1 MGKMR
6 VSSTFVAIIFMVNY
20 LVGCTNNNEV
30 YNNVEEIK
38 IGVTVYKE
46 DDKFISTITN
56 NILELAKKKEKE
68 ENVKITID
76 ILDAKE
82 NLANQCNQV
91 DKFILNNYDVICVN
105 IVDRTS
111 AATII
116 DKAKSSNTPIIFFN
130 REPVEEDMRR
140 WKDVYYVGA
149 EAEKSGELQGSLII
163 DKYTSDKSEI
173 DKNGDGKIQYVM
185 LEGEHGHQDTAIR
198 TEYSIKTIVQNGI
211 EVEKLAD
218 DTANWEFAQ
227 AKSKMT
233 GWIKEFGS
241 EIEVVFSNN
250 DDMALGAIEALKE
263 AEIHNVIV
271 VGVDG
276 VTEALEAV
284 KNDEML
290 GTVISNSIAQAE
302 GIFNIAYSKA
312 TNGELSDVEGLE
324 GKYIKTKHIKIDKNN
339 VDVYLK

>member
-263 AEIHNVIV
+263 AEINNVIV

-312 TNGELSDVEGLE
+312 TNGDLSDVEGLE

>member
-6 VSSTFVAIIFMVNY
+6 GCSTFAAIIFIFNY
-20 LVGCTNNNEV
+20 LVDCTNNSEI
-30 YNNVEEIK
+30 YNDIDEIK

-56 NILELAKKKEKE
+56 NILELAKKKEIE
-68 ENVKITID
+68 ENVKITVD
-76 ILDAKE
+76 ILDAKS

-91 DKFILNNYDVICVN
+91 DKFILNDYDVICVN

-116 DKAKSSNTPIIFFN
+116 DKAKNSNTPIIFFN

-140 WKDVYYVGA
+140 WNEVYYVGA
-149 EAEKSGELQGSLII
+149 EAEQSGELQGNLII
-163 DKYTSDKSEI
+163 DKYYMDKDSV

-198 TEYSIKTIVQNGI
+198 TEYSIKTIVQSGI

-250 DDMALGAIEALKE
+250 DDMALGAVDALNDAK
-263 AEIHNVIV
+263 IYDVIV

-276 VTEALEAV
+276 VKEALQAV
-284 KNDEML
+284 KNEEIL
-290 GTVISNSIAQAE
+290 GTVISNSMAQAE
-302 GIFNIAYSKA
+302 GIFNIAYLKA
-312 TNGELSDVEGLE
+312 INGDLSNVDGLE
-324 GKYIKTKHIKIDKNN
+324 GKYIKTKHIKVDKEN
-339 VDVYLK
+339 VDLYLN

>member
-1 MGKMR
+1 MVKIR
-6 VSSTFVAIIFMVNY
+6 VFSTLVIIIFIANY
-20 LVGCTNNNEV
+20 LVGCTNNNEI
-30 YNNVEEIK
+30 YNKGNEIK

-46 DDKFISTITN
+46 DDKFISTIIT
-56 NILELAKKKEKE
+56 NILELAKRKEKD
-68 ENVKITID
+68 ENIKIVVD

-91 DKFILNNYDVICVN
+91 DKFIFNNYDVICVN

-116 DKAKSSNTPIIFFN
+116 DKAKNSNTPIIFFN

-140 WKDVYYVGA
+140 WNEVYYVGA
-149 EAEKSGELQGSLII
+149 EAEMSGELQGNLII
-163 DKYTSDKSEI
+163 DKYNNDKSEI
-173 DKNGDGKIQYVM
+173 DKNDDGKIQYVM
-185 LEGEHGHQDTAIR
+185 LEGEHGHQDTSIR
-198 TEYSIKTIVQNGI
+198 TEYSIKTIVESGI

-241 EIEVVFSNN
+241 DIEVVFSNN
-250 DDMALGAIEALKE
+250 DDMALGAIGALKE
-263 AEIHNVIV
+263 ARIHDVVV

-276 VTEALEAV
+276 VIDALQAV
-284 KNDEML
+284 KNEEML

-312 TNGELSDVEGLE
+312 TNGNLSNIAELD
-324 GKYIKTKHIKIDKNN
+324 GKYIKTKHIKVDKEN
-339 VDVYLK
+339 VDLYLK

>member
-56 NILELAKKKEKE
+56 NILGLAKKKEKE

-263 AEIHNVIV
+263 AEINNVIV

-312 TNGELSDVEGLE
+312 TNGDLSDVEGLE

>member
-6 VSSTFVAIIFMVNY
+6 GCSTFAAIIFIFNY
-20 LVGCTNNNEV
+20 LVGCTNNSEI
-30 YNNVEEIK
+30 YNDIDEIK

-56 NILELAKKKEKE
+56 NILELAKKKEIE
-68 ENVKITID
+68 ENVKITVD
-76 ILDAKE
+76 ILDAKS

-91 DKFILNNYDVICVN
+91 DKFILNDYDVICVN

-116 DKAKSSNTPIIFFN
+116 DKAKNSNTPIIFFN

-140 WKDVYYVGA
+140 WNEVYYVGA
-149 EAEKSGELQGSLII
+149 EAEQSGELQGNLII
-163 DKYTSDKSEI
+163 DKYYMDKDSV

-198 TEYSIKTIVQNGI
+198 TEYSIKTIVQSGI

-250 DDMALGAIEALKE
+250 DDMALGAVDALNDAK
-263 AEIHNVIV
+263 IYDVIV

-276 VTEALEAV
+276 VKEALQAV
-284 KNDEML
+284 KNEEIL
-290 GTVISNSIAQAE
+290 GTVISNSMAQAE
-302 GIFNIAYSKA
+302 GIFNIAYLKA
-312 TNGELSDVEGLE
+312 INGDLSNVDGLE
-324 GKYIKTKHIKIDKNN
+324 GKYIKTKHIKVDKEN
-339 VDVYLK
+339 VDLYLN